1 MLEPTAFLRPSAVAL
16 AATALLLS
24 GCQREAAVTAP
35 PIAPPPAETAEP
47 PVPPVPPAPTL
58 VRAGLLQ
65 AMDAAASAYAAGQ
78 DSAGSLTGRRFVVR
92 EAFGCAGAS
101 PPPVEAAPGNGLA
114 AWSWGPRRESLRLT
128 LAPGDWT
135 DSPLLAGSADS
146 WEAAEGFWISR
157 PWLRADGC
165 PGIEGDPLASGPV
178 AAPSPQSVGLAA
190 VFEEDGS
197 RLGRRNGRAYEFT
210 VRGESDQAPAAPAG
224 GYRLVLEGRL
234 AAFADGRALRCRA
247 ASADQRPVCIAA
259 VHLDRVAFETADRR
273 TLSEWRVG
281 G

>member
-1 MLEPTAFLRPSAVAL
+1 M
-16 AATALLLS
+16 
-24 GCQREAAVTAP
+24 TAP

-47 PVPPVPPAPTL
+47 PVPPAPTL
-58 VRAGLLQ
+58 NRAGLLQ

-78 DSAGSLTGRRFVVR
+78 TAGGSLTGRRFVVR
-92 EAFGCAGAS
+92 QAFGCAGGS
-101 PPPVEAAPGNGLA
+101 PPVGAAPGDGLA
-114 AWSWGPRRESLRLT
+114 AWSWGPRRKSLRLT
-128 LAPGDWT
+128 LTPGDWT
-135 DSPLLAGSADS
+135 DSPLLAGSADR

-165 PGIEGDPLASGPV
+165 PGVEGHPLASGPV

-210 VRGESDQAPAAPAG
+210 VRGEGDQAPAATVG

-234 AAFADGRALRCRA
+234 AAFADGRALRCRS
-247 ASADQRPVCIAA
+247 ASSDQRPVCIGA
-259 VHLDRVAFETADRR
+259 VHLDRVAFETADGRI
-273 TLSEWRVG
+273 LSEWRVG

>member
-1 MLEPTAFLRPSAVAL
+1 MLEATAFLRPSAVAL
-16 AATALLLS
+16 VATALLLS

-35 PIAPPPAETAEP
+35 PIAPSPAETAET
-47 PVPPVPPAPTL
+47 PVPPAPTL
-58 VRAGLLQ
+58 DRAGLLQ
-65 AMDAAASAYAAGQ
+65 AMDAAASAYAAGRPP
-78 DSAGSLTGRRFVVR
+78 DVSLAGRRFVVR
-92 EAFGCAGAS
+92 QAFGCAGET
-101 PPPVEAAPGNGLA
+101 PPPAAAAPGDGLA

-128 LAPGDWT
+128 MAPGDWT

-165 PGIEGDPLASGPV
+165 PAVEGDPVSSGPV

-210 VRGESDQAPAAPAG
+210 VRGEGGQAPAAPVG

-234 AAFADGRALRCRA
+234 AAFADGRALLCRA
-247 ASADQRPVCIAA
+247 ASADQRPVCVGA
-259 VHLDRVAFETADRR
+259 VHLDRVAFETADGR

>member
-1 MLEPTAFLRPSAVAL
+1 MLEATAFLRPSAVAL

-35 PIAPPPAETAEP
+35 PIAPTPAETAET
-47 PVPPVPPAPTL
+47 PVPPAQTL
-58 VRAGLLQ
+58 DRAGLLQ

-78 DSAGSLTGRRFVVR
+78 TSGDSLTGRRFVVR
-92 EAFGCAGAS
+92 QAFGCAGGS
-101 PPPVEAAPGNGLA
+101 PPPVEAAPGDGLA

-165 PGIEGDPLASGPV
+165 PGVEGDPLASGPV

-210 VRGESDQAPAAPAG
+210 VRGEGDQAPAAPVG

-234 AAFADGRALRCRA
+234 AAFADGRALRCRG
-247 ASADQRPVCIAA
+247 ASSDQRPVCIGA
-259 VHLDRVAFETADRR
+259 VHLDRVAFETADGR